1 MVLAS
6 IFAWLCMSAHADL
19 SFDGQNRFVMKGKR
33 LPITL
38 VNEGKEPAL
47 AEISLDWGTDGTGQ
61 ALPFAVSRPLL
72 RLGAGQ
78 RAKVEVLYQGQGLP
92 TDRETYL
99 LLSVLDVP
107 HAPSTPET
115 LQIAL
120 RHRFKLFYRPP
131 LEATVEQAN
140 EGVTWTL
147 GTSGNPKAHNPS
159 PYHITFSQLEFLD
172 ASERSCGEAIEHLML
187 APFSNHQFDIAACHP
202 DKVRYAIVSDGGN
215 LHPYHGAL
223 KSGVETNAKHP

>member
-1 MVLAS
+1 M
-6 IFAWLCMSAHADL
+6 
-19 SFDGQNRFVMKGKR
+19 
-33 LPITL
+33 
-38 VNEGKEPAL
+38 
-47 AEISLDWGTDGTGQ
+47 
-61 ALPFAVSRPLL
+61 
-72 RLGAGQ
+72 
-78 RAKVEVLYQGQGLP
+78 LYQGQGLP